1 MLYTEIHGDTLKKV
15 LRKAY
20 TTGKIR
26 WYALKNVFSLEELL
40 KYVPAFFT
48 SIFTGAAAVL
58 DGKKTE
64 RRQNTIIFQ
73 IPEGSLLILF
83 TYQDKQ

>member
-20 TTGKIR
+20 TTGIIR
-26 WYALKNVFSLEELL
+26 WDALKNVFTLEELL
-40 KYVPAFFT
+40 KNVIVFFT
-48 SIFTGAAAVL
+48 YIFTGAAVVL

-64 RRQNTIIFQ
+64 RRQNTIIFRT
-73 IPEGSLLILF
+73 PKGSFLISF